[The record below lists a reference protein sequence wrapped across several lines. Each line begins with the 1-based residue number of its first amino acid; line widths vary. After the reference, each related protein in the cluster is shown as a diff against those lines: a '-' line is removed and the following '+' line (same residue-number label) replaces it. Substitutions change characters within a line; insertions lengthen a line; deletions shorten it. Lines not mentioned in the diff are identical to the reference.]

1 MEAIVFYINSERSKQ
16 NALLSL
22 ANIGPEIKR
31 ETAYKILEN
40 KK

>member
-31 ETAYKILEN
+31 ETALLFVTNNE
-40 KK
+40 